1 MIWAK
6 LEIVGCKSLYISSF
20 YNPKTSDEQSLKW
33 FDISVRRASQIKNA
47 ALLIGG
53 DFNLPNIDWKNN
65 IVKPNS
71 SHQRIHY
78 YFCNTL
84 DDVGLTQLVKQSTRK
99 DNILDLVITNL
110 PNQVPRMEIM
120 PGISDHDI
128 VFFEFN
134 ITPAKIK
141 QIPRN
146 IPLYNR
152 ANLETIRVEINSLN
166 NKLQK
171 EANTRS
177 VNELWN
183 IFKTKLNDLIT
194 KHIPHKKLSSK
205 PNTPWVTPKLRS
217 FMKKRDRLYSKMKKV
232 EIKTWKINTSKWNTK
247 YKNNLDRHTGLT
259 SKISLHLNKTT
270 TASPVWRNFGHIL
283 KVRRQT
289 TVG

>member
-33 FDISVRRASQIKNA
+33 FDTSVRRASQIKNA

-65 IVKPNS
+65 ILKPNS

-84 DDVGLTQLVKQSTRK
+84 DDVGLTQLVKQPTRK

-152 ANLETIRVEINSLN
+152 ANWDTIRVEGLEINSLN

-194 KHIPHKKLSSK
+194 KQKYHIRNSR
-205 PNTPWVTPKLRS
+205 PNP
-217 FMKKRDRLYSKMKKV
+217 
-232 EIKTWKINTSKWNTK
+232 I
-247 YKNNLDRHTGLT
+247 HHG
-259 SKISLHLNKTT
+259 
-270 TASPVWRNFGHIL
+270 
-283 KVRRQT
+283 
-289 TVG
+289 